1 MDGTKIP
8 VPIKC
13 GWPEVRNE
21 KNFQVLKMREKKRGN
36 AYEQN
41 QRRSEEVANLGSFI
55 QDSKV

>member
-1 MDGTKIP
+1 
-8 VPIKC
+8 
-13 GWPEVRNE
+13 VRNE
-21 KNFQVLKMREKKRGN
+21 KNFQVLKIREKKRGN